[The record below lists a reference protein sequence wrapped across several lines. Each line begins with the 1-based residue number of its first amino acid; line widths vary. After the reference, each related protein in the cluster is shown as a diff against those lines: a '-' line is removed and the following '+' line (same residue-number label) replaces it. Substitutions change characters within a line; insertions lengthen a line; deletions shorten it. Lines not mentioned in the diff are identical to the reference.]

1 MLKNI
6 WTSNTNPC
14 LSTKDFAKIQQR
26 VDACVV
32 PSSIGRIP
40 RKILQTFLHSK
51 REPLKR
57 GTEYG
62 ITE

>member
-1 MLKNI
+1 MPVL
-6 WTSNTNPC
+6 C
-14 LSTKDFAKIQQR
+14 LLQ
-26 VDACVV
+26 
-32 PSSIGRIP
+32 IGRIP